1 MEVALHR
8 YTGDEKEEELA
19 RQRHQGKVSH
29 TQAEHGRHAYIHSYE
44 IGQCETYIDQ
54 LLPDR
59 NEQCG
64 TDAFQVIFYFAA
76 PCQGINEMWQIYVN
90 DAWKTLGPV
99 WVAAIQHSTGLVQL
113 GEYGNLLN
121 VTIML
126 HIDIYVYRQIQ
137 HDDVYA
143 YEPIWRRCQ
152 VPVVRRLDDRSF
164 YWLDYCCTQKGF
176 HKLVYAETLLRCISS
191 IAQLDFRYLL
201 AHLNDLGFASLQI
214 KDITLTGSRRP
225 RTLGMVL
232 QIRRPAKTVQSISG
246 II

>member
-1 MEVALHR
+1 MHR

-29 TQAEHGRHAYIHSYE
+29 TQAEHGRHAYIDSYE
-44 IGQCETYIDQ
+44 IGQCETYIGQ

-59 NEQCG
+59 IEQCG
-64 TDAFQVIFYFAA
+64 TDALQVIFYFCS
-76 PCQGINEMWQIYVN
+76 PCQGINEMWQIFV
-90 DAWKTLGPV
+90 DGGWKTLEHHWMV
-99 WVAAIQHSTGLVQL
+99 AIQHSTDQYIQL
-113 GEYGNLLN
+113 GGNGNLLN

-152 VPVVRRLDDRSF
+152 VPAVRRLDDRSF

-176 HKLVYAETLLRCISS
+176 HKLVYAETLLRCISRV
-191 IAQLDFRYLL
+191 AQLDFRYLL

-214 KDITLTGSRRP
+214 KDITLTGSRRAK
-225 RTLGMVL
+225 TLGMVL